1 MVEKSLLKSA
11 QKWKTIVWLR
21 VIITFR
27 IFIILQSGFLYYIAV
42 TPSFICT
49 ENQIS
54 VGDFC

>member
-27 IFIILQSGFLYYIAV
+27 IFIILQSDFLYRIAV
-42 TPSFICT
+42 TPGFICPK
-49 ENQIS
+49 NQIS
-54 VGDFC
+54 VGDFS